1 MARSHLWRSLD
12 WGSVNGAAGF
22 ANRFM
27 GQCGICGVPLG
38 NSADDPFL
46 ATNLAAWITDFPGWE
61 TKQKYISVWIYRL
74 LKIIPPPPPPSLF
87 LLIWNGNKK
96 KSRTNQP
103 SHHPP
108 PLPPKRKAKKILSDK
123 PFHLTWYR
131 IVHFRPLWEKWWN
144 ANLKEQSCGRML
156 CLNDLFVLTYE
167 HRVQNVKVANTPF
180 PSPPLRFELNYLT
193 SWETDHPDSHI
204 TEDLGGGE
212 SARSFSCC
220 HCSA

>member
-1 MARSHLWRSLD
+1 MWHLWCPIRKFSWRSLSGYKFGCMNN
-12 WGSVNGAAGF
+12 WFS
-22 ANRFM
+22 R
-27 GQCGICGVPLG
+27 LG
-38 NSADDPFL
+38 NKA
-46 ATNLAAWITDFPGWE
+46 
-61 TKQKYISVWIYRL
+61 
-74 LKIIPPPPPPSLF
+74 KIHLCLDLQAFKDYSPPPPPSLF